1 MSGWET
7 VSKSN
12 DGWEDVGGWETVS
25 PEKDKKTSLENPLIG
40 AGEAT
45 LSTLT
50 GLTSGSVGGMIG
62 GAQGILDTVRSG
74 TFGTQEGV
82 KQAGEKFHE
91 YADMATY
98 SPRTAV
104 GKEYSGKVGQVIND
118 ALLPLV
124 SAAPQLEA
132 LAHLAKPAMRQAVG
146 GKAVEN
152 IPVPTI
158 DKTDPSIKAP
168 GHVPSTGE
176 LTMLNRVYQSSLDKI
191 ANIEKM
197 MTEVNDEIAKT
208 PDDVPQHLLDTFKE
222 LEDQHR
228 KTSAKATEL
237 ENILSDPTQIPES
250 HYTENKIVRDDLM
263 NQIKARRKAS
273 RGPHQPD
280 QEVTLEDQA
289 KMYPED
295 ERGQN
300 SDPNSHTV
308 EVGGNDPHT
317 ITYTVGSDGRVTR
330 KVVYPDGTT
339 FEEFL
344 THTKDGDEVWVSKE
358 GYEKGEYYPQQ
369 FTKDQLTTW
378 LAEEHPNTPPS
389 NTPKMSPVEVAVSR
403 IGEAMS
409 MPKERLVARLQKA
422 RNALDS
428 LSERVAVDES
438 PGSSYSSLKAAIEQ
452 EIKAYEALLRG
463 EKPDLSWFEGK
474 QEQTSTVP
482 YTEPVFRT
490 PEQAQEAAIKNKTEA
505 LSQGEALRKTE
516 RETREILTERER
528 LIDKENKS
536 LLDDLRIAELDD
548 QYNEILVRN
557 DPKNEFKDVLE
568 SYREELAD
576 LHEFASEMGAEYVAK
591 RKPIVED
598 LISKYQEVQRQM
610 ENPKPVDKSVGPERF
625 EALEELDRQATSPD
639 NGLPPIEAYANEP
652 VLTPWQQRQRGETPP
667 APRSAAQQLQHH
679 QFQFNKLSRIL
690 DNVNKQIKNYD
701 EGKTPSGTFD
711 IAKAQQMRE
720 SLERQIAMHQEG
732 IAKVLDVN
740 PKLREKLNKLVGE
753 TKAEPHPVPENK
765 YVSMKELTEATGEN
779 VVEAVRAL
787 DANPSLVNTIPGT
800 KISFDV
806 NLPQKFQKIMTHLI
820 KLTKF
825 ADEKV
830 YFVLAE
836 NFPAAGRVMHAG
848 NTTYI
853 RLHPSN
859 IAKNLAD
866 LSGKKFFNKLT
877 GGKLTEALEHLN
889 TVRYAAHELGHA
901 ILNKYL
907 RDSVTH
913 TDDLMVLTKQWEEF
927 NKKAKHTA
935 NSIFD
940 MGKEKQRA
948 DYQKAFHEF
957 FAEKVARELMHKHVI
972 SAFDKRSKGMLSDIK
987 NVVDASHKYLKD
999 TFGFEQPKPDFADTI
1014 LSDILNGSTEYIA
1027 STSRQAADRVKI
1039 IGNDKLILGEKA
1051 ADRDAFP
1058 FYQKTL
1064 QDTREVL
1071 GALDGITSIKKTVA
1085 DDAPMNGSYQ
1095 PGLSRRAVEAI
1106 SSSFVG
1112 ATTKLFG
1119 KTGVAQI
1126 FKDNPIIQDVYWKI
1140 RNAEITSA
1148 RIANNIWFGDVG
1160 RKVWDESNFFAKLS
1174 KIKDKSSPYMIVKT
1188 SKPEDMAA
1196 VHDVLKKGLEEGL
1209 EYHETLDKYGTGLSI
1224 EQQGIFK
1231 TLTGMFTKQY
1241 EAMVKEQEKM
1251 GKKNILPRRKG
1262 WYPSVRK
1269 GDYYVDIN
1277 FQGTSAYRQHFT
1289 TKAEGEAFLEKL
1301 GSGNLKHLS
1310 ATGVEK
1316 IKLEDSNPFL
1326 DSIDTFK
1333 DFLEKKYPSAGGV
1346 LKKDIEG
1353 LVEALVTRGGK
1364 LGKHHNYR
1372 SNLEGY
1378 KGSEIFAS
1386 AKERGNSFKEAIQN
1400 SVNDYT
1406 GTLRKMQIN
1415 HSVEPIIRNGA
1426 ETMHPDTLAVIQ
1438 QMSDSALNKVENKM
1452 AVLDDS
1458 VRNWVDSAAKTLYDV
1473 AGKEF
1478 KPGDPVFD
1486 KIKNG
1491 MLETFYLTKLMAKP
1505 VFAVGQVI
1513 STPVQ
1518 AIRHMAYDGGLRAY
1532 MSFGKG
1538 LFKLAINDKELK
1550 DSIFKVS
1557 QETNTFEPQFIEALH
1572 LNKND
1577 SSLLEGIKKYVF
1589 LNKINEG
1596 ADSLSRVMTYASM
1609 YEHYKSLGKTK
1620 AEAEQLA
1627 MHGTDTTM
1635 VQYGRSE
1642 QAPMFQHAGIMGE
1655 MARPLQTF
1663 GQAQFANLVGDI
1675 KHFKTLQPKTW
1686 APLLTYGLTAT
1697 MVGGVLAPAFI
1708 TEYEII
1714 RKWLNAQYPE
1724 YSIPSVL
1731 DLVAHDDSM
1740 IDRIIPDNDL
1750 VRKTIEYG
1758 LPSLSG
1764 IDLSSSVRANEN
1776 FTTLLGSVLLAEESW
1791 TRMFPLIQVT
1801 ADTVSG
1807 GSVLISEALGKKH
1820 TDADLSKAVN
1830 KALPVGP
1837 IAYGAKELL
1846 GVNETNI
1853 MGKQTGMMPLGNTGM
1868 AEKPRQPVDI
1878 VAGLMG
1884 TRSTDDRFETQ
1895 KALNRTE
1902 IDKNR
1907 QTQIKRLADLAIETG
1922 DPKYIEKIVS
1932 YGVDSKTLENM
1943 IGSEVW
1949 SRLADVETRYLVNSK
1964 GKAPANYETA
1974 RKANL
1979 LNKFRSSQ

>member
-40 AGEAT
+40 AGEAA

-50 GLTSGSVGGMIG
+50 GLTTGSVGGAIG
-62 GAQGILDTVRSG
+62 GLQGILDTVREG
-74 TFGTQEGV
+74 TFGTQTAS
-82 KQAGEKFHE
+82 KQAEQKFHE

-132 LAHLAKPAMRQAVG
+132 LAHLAKPAIRQAVG

-152 IPVPTI
+152 IPAPI
-158 DKTDPSIKAP
+158 LDKTDPSIKAP

-191 ANIEKM
+191 ANIEKL

-208 PDDVPQHLLDTFKE
+208 HDNVPQHLLDTFKE

-228 KTSAKATEL
+228 KTSDKVTDL

-273 RGPHQPD
+273 RGPRQPD

-289 KMYPED
+289 KMYPENEQGNTSSIRVVD
-295 ERGQN
+295 EA
-300 SDPNSHTV
+300 SL
-308 EVGGNDPHT
+308 EGGP
-317 ITYTVGSDGRVTR
+317 IEA
-330 KVVYPDGTT
+330 
-339 FEEFL
+339 F
-344 THTKDGDEVWVSKE
+344 
-358 GYEKGEYYPQQ
+358 
-369 FTKDQLTTW
+369 
-378 LAEEHPNTPPS
+378 
-389 NTPKMSPVEVAVSR
+389 KMSPVEVAVSR

-422 RNALDS
+422 RDALDS
-428 LSERVAVDES
+428 LPERVAVDES
-438 PGSSYSSLKAAIEQ
+438 PGSQYSSLKAALEQ
-452 EIKAYEALLRG
+452 EAKAYEALIRG
-463 EKPDLSWFEGK
+463 EKPDFSWFEGK
-474 QEQTSTVP
+474 QEAP
-482 YTEPVFRT
+482 
-490 PEQAQEAAIKNKTEA
+490 KNKTYDSLAKGQETTLYRGENSENTANGQWWTTDRA
-505 LSQGEALRKTE
+505 LAERYGKVTE
-516 RETREILTERER
+516 VTLPDE
-528 LIDKENKS
+528 LIGQHAA
-536 LLDDLRIAELDD
+536 RGHHG
-548 QYNEILVRN
+548 
-557 DPKNEFKDVLE
+557 P
-568 SYREELAD
+568 
-576 LHEFASEMGAEYVAK
+576 HEFVFPSKTPRDLETHSTSVDPRSKVA
-591 RKPIVED
+591 
-598 LISKYQEVQRQM
+598 
-610 ENPKPVDKSVGPERF
+610 GPERF
-625 EALEELDRQATSPD
+625 EALEELERQATSPD

-652 VLTPWQQRQRGETPP
+652 VLTPWQQRQRGE
-667 APRSAAQQLQHH
+667 APTATRSAAQQLQHH
-679 QFQFNKLSRIL
+679 QYQFNKLSRIL
-690 DNVNKQIKNYD
+690 DNVNEQIKNYD

-720 SLERQIAMHQEG
+720 SLERQVAEHQEG
-732 IAKVLDVN
+732 IAKVLEVN
-740 PKLREKLNKLVGE
+740 PKLREKLNKPVGE
-753 TKAEPHPVPENK
+753 TKAEPQPVPENK
-765 YVSMKELTEATGEN
+765 YVSMKELTEATGED
-779 VVEAVRAL
+779 VVGAIRAL

-889 TVRYAAHELGHA
+889 TTRYAAHELGHA
-901 ILNKYL
+901 LLNKYL

-940 MGKEKQRA
+940 MGKEKERA

-999 TFGFEQPKPDFADTI
+999 TFGFEQPKKDFADTI

-1071 GALDGITSIKKTVA
+1071 GALDGITSVKKTVA

-1126 FKDNPIIQDVYWKI
+1126 FKDNPIIQNVYWKI
-1140 RNAEITSA
+1140 RNAEMTSA

-1174 KIKDKSSPYMIVKT
+1174 KIKDKSSPYMVVKT

-1196 VHDVLKKGLEEGL
+1196 VHDLLKKGLEEGL
-1209 EYHETLDKYGTGLSI
+1209 EYSETLDKYGTGLST

-1378 KGSEIFAS
+1378 KGSEVFAT

-1589 LNKINEG
+1589 LNKVNEG
-1596 ADSLSRVMTYASM
+1596 ADSLSRVLTYASM

-1642 QAPMFQHAGIMGE
+1642 QAPMFQHAGIVGE

-1868 AEKPRQPVDI
+1868 AEKPRQPVDV

-1907 QTQIKRLADLAIETG
+1907 QNQIKRLADLAIETG
-1922 DPKYIEKIVS
+1922 DSKYIEKIVS

>member
-40 AGEAT
+40 AGEAA

-176 LTMLNRVYQSSLDKI
+176 LTMLNRVYQSSLEKI
-191 ANIEKM
+191 SNIEKM

-228 KTSAKATEL
+228 KTSAKATEI

-263 NQIKARRKAS
+263 NQIKARRKAN
-273 RGPHQPD
+273 RGPRQPD

-289 KMYPED
+289 RMYPENEQGNTSSIRVVD
-295 ERGQN
+295 EA
-300 SDPNSHTV
+300 SL
-308 EVGGNDPHT
+308 EGGP
-317 ITYTVGSDGRVTR
+317 IEAPR
-330 KVVYPDGTT
+330 
-339 FEEFL
+339 
-344 THTKDGDEVWVSKE
+344 
-358 GYEKGEYYPQQ
+358 
-369 FTKDQLTTW
+369 
-378 LAEEHPNTPPS
+378 
-389 NTPKMSPVEVAVSR
+389 MSPVEVAVSR

-422 RNALDS
+422 RDALDT
-428 LSERVAVDES
+428 LPERVALDDT
-438 PGSSYSSLKAAIEQ
+438 PGSQYSSLKAALEQ
-452 EIKAYEALLRG
+452 EAKAYEALIRG
-463 EKPDLSWFEGK
+463 EKPDFSWFEG
-474 QEQTSTVP
+474 
-482 YTEPVFRT
+482 
-490 PEQAQEAAIKNKTEA
+490 
-505 LSQGEALRKTE
+505 
-516 RETREILTERER
+516 
-528 LIDKENKS
+528 
-536 LLDDLRIAELDD
+536 
-548 QYNEILVRN
+548 
-557 DPKNEFKDVLE
+557 
-568 SYREELAD
+568 
-576 LHEFASEMGAEYVAK
+576 GAEKAPELPVEKPAPVSKVA
-591 RKPIVED
+591 
-598 LISKYQEVQRQM
+598 
-610 ENPKPVDKSVGPERF
+610 GPERF
-625 EALEELDRQATSPD
+625 EALEELERQATSPD

-652 VLTPWQQRQRGETPP
+652 VLTPWQQRQRAAETGPTKSP
-667 APRSAAQQLQHH
+667 AQQLQHH

-720 SLERQIAMHQEG
+720 SLERQVAMHQEG
-732 IAKVLDVN
+732 IAKVLDLN
-740 PKLREKLNKLVGE
+740 PKLREKLNKPVGE
-753 TKAEPHPVPENK
+753 TKAEPQPVPENK
-765 YVSMKELTEATGEN
+765 YVSMKELTEATGED
-779 VVEAVRAL
+779 VVGAIRAL
-787 DANPSLVNTIPGT
+787 DANPSLVNTVPGT
-800 KISFDV
+800 KVSFDV
-806 NLPQKFQKIMTHLI
+806 NLPQKFQKIMTHLV

-836 NFPAAGRVMHAG
+836 NFPASGRVMHAG

-889 TVRYAAHELGHA
+889 TTRYAAHELGHA

-913 TDDLMVLTKQWEEF
+913 TDDLMILAKQWEDF

-1112 ATTKLFG
+1112 AATKLFG

-1140 RNAEITSA
+1140 RNAEMTSA

-1174 KIKDKSSPYMIVKT
+1174 KIKDKSSPYMVVKT

-1196 VHDVLKKGLEEGL
+1196 VHDLLKKGLEEGL
-1209 EYHETLDKYGTGLSI
+1209 EYSETLDKYGTGLST

-1333 DFLEKKYPSAGGV
+1333 DFLEKRYPSAGGV

-1378 KGSEIFAS
+1378 KGSEVFAS

-1486 KIKNG
+1486 KVKNG

-1589 LNKINEG
+1589 LNKVNEG
-1596 ADSLSRVMTYASM
+1596 ADSLSRVLTYASM

-1642 QAPMFQHAGIMGE
+1642 QAPMFQHAGIVGE

-1820 TDADLSKAVN
+1820 TDADLSKAVS
-1830 KALPVGP
+1830 KAMPVGP
-1837 IAYGAKELL
+1837 IAYGTKELL

-1853 MGKQTGMMPLGNTGM
+1853 MGEQTGMMPLGNTGM
-1868 AEKPRQPVDI
+1868 AEKPRETKDV

-1907 QTQIKRLADLAIETG
+1907 QNQIKRLADLAIETG

-1949 SRLADVETRYLVNSK
+1949 SRLADVETRYIVNSK

>member
-1 MSGWET
+1 MDFNSLSDDDLIAISQKNYDALSDDGLLFLSQSKQPKRDTTKMEDFQIGLHNAAAPVVKWGGMVAGAIPSYLGDTET
-7 VSKSN
+7 ADKIYKGTDETLKSM
-12 DGWEDVGGWETVS
+12 EDYWVPKDAEQKTFGGKALSVGTTLPQQLLSFPFSPADTGKTLVDAGEDGGWNS
-25 PEKDKKTSLENPLIG
+25 S
-40 AGEAT
+40 AQ
-45 LSTLT
+45 
-50 GLTSGSVGGMIG
+50 G
-62 GAQGILDTVRSG
+62 GAALDTLGNMVGVALPGSLGGSLLKKFGSG
-74 TFGTQEGV
+74 AAINALQDTVV
-82 KQAGEKFHE
+82 KQAISAQATTEK
-91 YADMATY
+91 
-98 SPRTAV
+98 
-104 GKEYSGKVGQVIND
+104 GKKAFEPTVEG
-118 ALLPLV
+118 A
-124 SAAPQLEA
+124 A
-132 LAHLAKPAMRQAVG
+132 LAAMVG
-146 GKAVEN
+146 GPMGMLSPSKPQVGETKPPA
-152 IPVPTI
+152 PVV

-228 KTSAKATEL
+228 KTSAMATEL

-273 RGPHQPD
+273 RGPRQPD

-289 KMYPED
+289 KMYPEN
-295 ERGQN
+295 EREQSVQN

-308 EVGGNDPHT
+308 EVGGKDSHT
-317 ITYTVGSDGRVTR
+317 ITYTLGSDGRVTR
-330 KVVYPDGTT
+330 KVVYPDGTI
-339 FEEFL
+339 FEGFL
-344 THTKDGDEVWVSKE
+344 THTKDGDEIWVAPE
-358 GYEKGEYYPQQ
+358 DYHKGEYYPQQ
-369 FTKDQLTTW
+369 FTKDQLTAW
-378 LAEEHPNTPPS
+378 LAEEHPNTPS
-389 NTPKMSPVEVAVSR
+389 PKAPRMSPVEVAVSR

-409 MPKERLVARLQKA
+409 MPKEKLVERLQKA
-422 RNALDS
+422 RDALDT
-428 LSERVAVDES
+428 LPERVALDDT
-438 PGSSYSSLKAAIEQ
+438 PGSQYSSLKAALEQ
-452 EIKAYEALLRG
+452 EAKAYEALIRG
-463 EKPDLSWFEGK
+463 EKPDFSWFEG
-474 QEQTSTVP
+474 
-482 YTEPVFRT
+482 
-490 PEQAQEAAIKNKTEA
+490 
-505 LSQGEALRKTE
+505 
-516 RETREILTERER
+516 
-528 LIDKENKS
+528 
-536 LLDDLRIAELDD
+536 
-548 QYNEILVRN
+548 
-557 DPKNEFKDVLE
+557 
-568 SYREELAD
+568 
-576 LHEFASEMGAEYVAK
+576 GAEKAPELPVEKSAPVSKVA
-591 RKPIVED
+591 
-598 LISKYQEVQRQM
+598 
-610 ENPKPVDKSVGPERF
+610 GPERF
-625 EALEELDRQATSPD
+625 ESLEELDRQATSPD
-639 NGLPPIEAYANEP
+639 NGLPPLEAYTDEP
-652 VLTPWQQRQRGETPP
+652 VLTPWQQRQRAAETGPTKSP
-667 APRSAAQQLQHH
+667 AQQLQHH

-720 SLERQIAMHQEG
+720 SLERQVAEHQEG
-732 IAKVLDVN
+732 IAKVLEVN
-740 PKLREKLNKLVGE
+740 PKLREKLNKPVGE
-753 TKAEPHPVPENK
+753 TKAEPQPVPENK
-765 YVSMKELTEATGEN
+765 YVSMKELTEATGED
-779 VVEAVRAL
+779 VVGAIRAL
-787 DANPSLVNTIPGT
+787 DANPSLVNTLPGT

-806 NLPQKFQKIMTHLI
+806 NLPQKFQKIMTYLI

-889 TVRYAAHELGHA
+889 TTRYAAHELGHA

-913 TDDLMVLTKQWEEF
+913 TDDLMILAKQWEDF

-948 DYQKAFHEF
+948 EYQNAFHEF

-1071 GALDGITSIKKTVA
+1071 GALDGITSVKKTVA

-1112 ATTKLFG
+1112 AATKLFG

-1126 FKDNPIIQDVYWKI
+1126 FKDNPIIQNVYWKI
-1140 RNAEITSA
+1140 RNAEMTSA

-1174 KIKDKSSPYMIVKT
+1174 KIKDKSSPYMVVKT

-1196 VHDVLKKGLEEGL
+1196 VHDLLKKGLEEGL

-1378 KGSEIFAS
+1378 KGSEVFAS

-1589 LNKINEG
+1589 LNKVNEG
-1596 ADSLSRVMTYASM
+1596 ADSLSRVLTYASM

-1642 QAPMFQHAGIMGE
+1642 QAPMFQHAGIVGE

-1764 IDLSSSVRANEN
+1764 VDLSSSVRANEN

-1868 AEKPRQPVDI
+1868 AEKPRQPVDV

-1949 SRLADVETRYLVNSK
+1949 SRLADVETRYIVNSK

>member
-40 AGEAT
+40 AGEAA

-50 GLTSGSVGGMIG
+50 GLTTGSVGGMIG

-91 YADMATY
+91 YADIATY

-176 LTMLNRVYQSSLDKI
+176 LTMLNRVYQSSLEKI
-191 ANIEKM
+191 SNIEKM

-228 KTSAKATEL
+228 KVSAKATEL

-273 RGPHQPD
+273 RGPRQPD

-295 ERGQN
+295 EQGNTSSIRVVDEASLEG
-300 SDPNSHTV
+300 SPV
-308 EVGGNDPHT
+308 EAH
-317 ITYTVGSDGRVTR
+317 
-330 KVVYPDGTT
+330 
-339 FEEFL
+339 
-344 THTKDGDEVWVSKE
+344 
-358 GYEKGEYYPQQ
+358 
-369 FTKDQLTTW
+369 
-378 LAEEHPNTPPS
+378 
-389 NTPKMSPVEVAVSR
+389 KMSPVEVAVSR

-409 MPKERLVARLQKA
+409 MPKEKLVERLQKA
-422 RNALDS
+422 RDALDS
-428 LSERVAVDES
+428 LPERVAVDES
-438 PGSSYSSLKAAIEQ
+438 PGSSYSSLKTALEQ
-452 EIKAYEALLRG
+452 EVKAYEALIRG

-536 LLDDLRIAELDD
+536 LLDDLRIAELND

-557 DPKNEFKDVLE
+557 DPKNEFRDVLV
-568 SYREELAD
+568 SYKEELQD
-576 LHEFASEMGAEYVAK
+576 LREFAKEMGDDYVNS
-591 RKPIVED
+591 RTPIVKQ
-598 LISKYQEVQRQM
+598 LIAKYEEVQRRF
-610 ENPKPVDKSVGPERF
+610 ENQQKSTTAGPERF
-625 EALEELDRQATSPD
+625 ESLEELDRQATSPD
-639 NGLPPIEAYANEP
+639 NGLPPIEAYADEP

-720 SLERQIAMHQEG
+720 SLERQVAMHQEG
-732 IAKVLDVN
+732 IAKVLEVN
-740 PKLREKLNKLVGE
+740 PKLREKLNKPVGE
-753 TKAEPHPVPENK
+753 TKAEPQPVPENK

-1486 KIKNG
+1486 KVKNG

-1589 LNKINEG
+1589 LNKVNEG

-1642 QAPMFQHAGIMGE
+1642 QAPMFQHTGIMGE

-1868 AEKPRQPVDI
+1868 AEKPRQPVDV

>member
-40 AGEAT
+40 AGEAA

-50 GLTSGSVGGMIG
+50 GLTTGSVGGMIG

-91 YADMATY
+91 YADIATY

-152 IPVPTI
+152 ISVPTI

-208 PDDVPQHLLDTFKE
+208 HDNVPQHLLDTFKE

-228 KTSAKATEL
+228 KTSAKVTDL

-263 NQIKARRKAS
+263 NQIKVRRKAS
-273 RGPHQPD
+273 RGPRQPD
-280 QEVTLEDQA
+280 QEVTLADQA
-289 KMYPED
+289 NMYPEN
-295 ERGQN
+295 EQGNMSTLRVLEEA
-300 SDPNSHTV
+300 PV
-308 EVGGNDPHT
+308 EKTAPEAP
-317 ITYTVGSDGRVTR
+317 R
-330 KVVYPDGTT
+330 
-339 FEEFL
+339 
-344 THTKDGDEVWVSKE
+344 
-358 GYEKGEYYPQQ
+358 
-369 FTKDQLTTW
+369 
-378 LAEEHPNTPPS
+378 
-389 NTPKMSPVEVAVSR
+389 MSPVEVAVSR

-409 MPKERLVARLQKA
+409 MPKEKLVERLQKA
-422 RNALDS
+422 RDVLDS
-428 LSERVAVDES
+428 LPERVAVDES
-438 PGSSYSSLKAAIEQ
+438 PGSNYSSLKAALEQ
-452 EIKAYEALLRG
+452 EVKAYEALIRG
-463 EKPDLSWFEGK
+463 EKPDFSWFEGK
-474 QEQTSTVP
+474 DETSATVP
-482 YTEPVFRT
+482 YTEPIFRT

-536 LLDDLRIAELDD
+536 LLDDLRIAELND

-557 DPKNEFKDVLE
+557 DPKNEFRDVLV
-568 SYREELAD
+568 SYKEELQD
-576 LHEFASEMGAEYVAK
+576 LREFAKEMGDDYVNS
-591 RKPIVED
+591 RTPIVKQ
-598 LISKYQEVQRQM
+598 LIAKYEEVQRRF
-610 ENPKPVDKSVGPERF
+610 ENQQKSTTAGPERF
-625 EALEELDRQATSPD
+625 ESLEELDRQATSPD

-652 VLTPWQQRQRGETPP
+652 VLTPWQQRQRGE
-667 APRSAAQQLQHH
+667 APTATRSAAQQLQYH

-720 SLERQIAMHQEG
+720 SLERQVAEHQEG
-732 IAKVLDVN
+732 IAKVLEVN
-740 PKLREKLNKLVGE
+740 PKLREKLNKPVGE
-753 TKAEPHPVPENK
+753 TKAEPQPVPENK
-765 YVSMKELTEATGEN
+765 YASMKELTEATGEN

-853 RLHPSN
+853 RLHPNN

-889 TVRYAAHELGHA
+889 TTRYAAHELGHA
-901 ILNKYL
+901 LLNKYL

-927 NKKAKHTA
+927 NKKTKHTA

-948 DYQKAFHEF
+948 DYQQAFHEF

-987 NVVDASHKYLKD
+987 KVVDASHKYLKD

-1071 GALDGITSIKKTVA
+1071 GALDGITSVKKTVA

-1112 ATTKLFG
+1112 AATKLFG

-1160 RKVWDESNFFAKLS
+1160 RRVWDESNFFAKLS
-1174 KIKDKSSPYMIVKT
+1174 KIKDKSSPYMVVKT

-1196 VHDVLKKGLEEGL
+1196 VHDLFKKGLEEGL
-1209 EYHETLDKYGTGLSI
+1209 EYSETLDKYGTGLST

-1378 KGSEIFAS
+1378 KGSEVFAS

-1458 VRNWVDSAAKTLYDV
+1458 VRNWVDSVAKTLYDV
-1473 AGKEF
+1473 VGKEF

-1589 LNKINEG
+1589 LNKVNEG

-1642 QAPMFQHAGIMGE
+1642 QAPMFQHAGIVGE

-1868 AEKPRQPVDI
+1868 AEKPRQPVDV

-1907 QTQIKRLADLAIETG
+1907 QNQIKRLADLAIETG

>member
-40 AGEAT
+40 AGEAA

-50 GLTSGSVGGMIG
+50 GLISGSVGGMIG

-132 LAHLAKPAMRQAVG
+132 LAHLAKPAIRQAVG

-152 IPVPTI
+152 IPAPI
-158 DKTDPSIKAP
+158 LDKTDPSIKAP

-176 LTMLNRVYQSSLDKI
+176 LTMLNRVYQSSLEKI
-191 ANIEKM
+191 SNIEKM

-228 KTSAKATEL
+228 KTSAKATDIES
-237 ENILSDPTQIPES
+237 ILSDPTQIPES

-273 RGPHQPD
+273 RGPRQPD
-280 QEVTLEDQA
+280 QEATLADQA
-289 KMYPED
+289 NMYPEN
-295 ERGQN
+295 EQGNMSTLRVLEEA
-300 SDPNSHTV
+300 PVEKTV
-308 EVGGNDPHT
+308 PEA
-317 ITYTVGSDGRVTR
+317 SR
-330 KVVYPDGTT
+330 
-339 FEEFL
+339 
-344 THTKDGDEVWVSKE
+344 
-358 GYEKGEYYPQQ
+358 
-369 FTKDQLTTW
+369 
-378 LAEEHPNTPPS
+378 
-389 NTPKMSPVEVAVSR
+389 MSPVEVAVSR

-409 MPKERLVARLQKA
+409 MPKEKLVERLQKA
-422 RNALDS
+422 RDALDT
-428 LSERVAVDES
+428 LPERVALDES
-438 PGSSYSSLKAAIEQ
+438 PGSQYSSLKAALEQ
-452 EIKAYEALLRG
+452 EAKAYEALIRG
-463 EKPDLSWFEGK
+463 EKPDFSWFEGGVEK
-474 QEQTSTVP
+474 A
-482 YTEPVFRT
+482 
-490 PEQAQEAAIKNKTEA
+490 PELPIEKPFSK
-505 LSQGEALRKTE
+505 
-516 RETREILTERER
+516 
-528 LIDKENKS
+528 
-536 LLDDLRIAELDD
+536 
-548 QYNEILVRN
+548 
-557 DPKNEFKDVLE
+557 
-568 SYREELAD
+568 
-576 LHEFASEMGAEYVAK
+576 VA
-591 RKPIVED
+591 
-598 LISKYQEVQRQM
+598 
-610 ENPKPVDKSVGPERF
+610 GPERF
-625 EALEELDRQATSPD
+625 ESLEELDRQATSPD

-720 SLERQIAMHQEG
+720 SLERQVAMHQEG
-732 IAKVLDVN
+732 IAKVLDLN
-740 PKLREKLNKLVGE
+740 PKLREKLNKPVGE
-753 TKAEPHPVPENK
+753 TKAEPQPVPENK
-765 YVSMKELTEATGEN
+765 YVSMKELTEATGED
-779 VVEAVRAL
+779 VVGAIRAL
-787 DANPSLVNTIPGT
+787 DSNPSLVNTVPGT
-800 KISFDV
+800 KVSFDA

-836 NFPAAGRVMHAG
+836 NFPASGRVMHAG

-889 TVRYAAHELGHA
+889 TTRYAAHELGHA

-940 MGKEKQRA
+940 MGKEKERA

-972 SAFDKRSKGMLSDIK
+972 SAFDKRSKGMLSDIN

-999 TFGFEQPKPDFADTI
+999 TFGFEQPKKDFADTI

-1071 GALDGITSIKKTVA
+1071 DALDGITSVKKTIA

-1112 ATTKLFG
+1112 AATKLFG

-1174 KIKDKSSPYMIVKT
+1174 KIKDKSSPYMVVKT

-1196 VHDVLKKGLEEGL
+1196 VHDLLKKGLEEGL
-1209 EYHETLDKYGTGLSI
+1209 EYHETLDKYGTGLST

-1378 KGSEIFAS
+1378 KGSEVFAS

-1415 HSVEPIIRNGA
+1415 HSVEPIIRNDA

-1438 QMSDSALNKVENKM
+1438 QMTDSALNKVENKM

-1589 LNKINEG
+1589 LNKVNEG

-1642 QAPMFQHAGIMGE
+1642 QAPMFQHAGIVGE

-1675 KHFKTLQPKTW
+1675 KHFETLQPKTW

-1807 GSVLISEALGKKH
+1807 GSVLLSEALGKKH
-1820 TDADLSKAVN
+1820 TDADLSKAVS

-1868 AEKPRQPVDI
+1868 AEKPRQPVDV

-1907 QTQIKRLADLAIETG
+1907 QNQIKRLADLAIETG

-1943 IGSEVW
+1943 IGSEIW

-1979 LNKFRSSQ
+1979 LNRFRSSQ

>member
-40 AGEAT
+40 AGEAA

-152 IPVPTI
+152 ISVPLI

-191 ANIEKM
+191 ANIEKL

-228 KTSAKATEL
+228 KTSAKATEI

-273 RGPHQPD
+273 RGQRQPD

-289 KMYPED
+289 KMYPAD
-295 ERGQN
+295 EQGNTSSIRVVDEA
-300 SDPNSHTV
+300 SL
-308 EVGGNDPHT
+308 EGGP
-317 ITYTVGSDGRVTR
+317 IEA
-330 KVVYPDGTT
+330 
-339 FEEFL
+339 F
-344 THTKDGDEVWVSKE
+344 
-358 GYEKGEYYPQQ
+358 
-369 FTKDQLTTW
+369 
-378 LAEEHPNTPPS
+378 
-389 NTPKMSPVEVAVSR
+389 KMSPVEVAVSR

-409 MPKERLVARLQKA
+409 MPKERLVERLQKA
-422 RNALDS
+422 RTALDT
-428 LSERVAVDES
+428 LPERVALDES
-438 PGSSYSSLKAAIEQ
+438 PGSQYSSLKAALEQ
-452 EIKAYEALLRG
+452 EAKAYEALIRG
-463 EKPDLSWFEGK
+463 EKPDFSWFEGK
-474 QEQTSTVP
+474 QETSATVP
-482 YTEPVFRT
+482 YTEPIFRT

-516 RETREILTERER
+516 RETREILAERER

-536 LLDDLRIAELDD
+536 LLDDLRIAELND

-557 DPKNEFKDVLE
+557 DPKNEFRDVLV
-568 SYREELAD
+568 SYKEELQD
-576 LHEFASEMGAEYVAK
+576 LREFAKEMGDDYVNS
-591 RKPIVED
+591 RTPIVKQ
-598 LISKYQEVQRQM
+598 LIAKYEEVQRRF
-610 ENPKPVDKSVGPERF
+610 ENQQKSTTAGPERF
-625 EALEELDRQATSPD
+625 ESLEELDRQATSPD

-652 VLTPWQQRQRGETPP
+652 VLTPWQQRQRGEAST
-667 APRSAAQQLQHH
+667 ATRSAAQQLQYH

-720 SLERQIAMHQEG
+720 SLERQVAMHQEG

-740 PKLREKLNKLVGE
+740 PNLREKLNKPVGE
-753 TKAEPHPVPENK
+753 TKAEPQPVPENK
-765 YVSMKELTEATGEN
+765 YVSMKELTEATGED
-779 VVEAVRAL
+779 VVGAIRAL

-957 FAEKVARELMHKHVI
+957 FAEKVARELLHKHVI

-987 NVVDASHKYLKD
+987 KVVDASHKYLKD

-1112 ATTKLFG
+1112 AATKLFG

-1174 KIKDKSSPYMIVKT
+1174 KIKDKSSPYMVVKT

-1196 VHDVLKKGLEEGL
+1196 VHDLLKKGLEEGL
-1209 EYHETLDKYGTGLSI
+1209 EYHETLDKYGTGLST

-1415 HSVEPIIRNGA
+1415 HSVEPILRNGA

-1486 KIKNG
+1486 KVKNG

-1642 QAPMFQHAGIMGE
+1642 QAPMFQHTGIMGE

-1868 AEKPRQPVDI
+1868 AEKPRQPVDV

-1907 QTQIKRLADLAIETG
+1907 QNQIKRLADLAIETG

>member
-25 PEKDKKTSLENPLIG
+25 PEQEKKTSLENPLIG
-40 AGEAT
+40 AGEAA

-50 GLTSGSVGGMIG
+50 GLTTGSVGGMIG

-91 YADMATY
+91 YADIATY

-132 LAHLAKPAMRQAVG
+132 LAHLTKPAMRQAVG

-152 IPVPTI
+152 IPAPTI
-158 DKTDPSIKAP
+158 DKTDPSIKAS

-197 MTEVNDEIAKT
+197 MIEVNDEIAKT

-273 RGPHQPD
+273 RGPRQPD

-289 KMYPED
+289 KMYPEN
-295 ERGQN
+295 EQGNR
-300 SDPNSHTV
+300 STKSTV
-308 EVGGNDPHT
+308 TEHEIDTEDSGKFG
-317 ITYTVGSDGRVTR
+317 IRIIR
-330 KVVYPDGTT
+330 REDGTVLVQDMRDGQIREYHKDFAKDKSNAELIKYA
-339 FEEFL
+339 FEHEGI
-344 THTKDGDEVWVSKE
+344 KDTAPK
-358 GYEKGEYYPQQ
+358 
-369 FTKDQLTTW
+369 
-378 LAEEHPNTPPS
+378 TPR
-389 NTPKMSPVEVAVSR
+389 MSPVEVAVSR

-409 MPKERLVARLQKA
+409 MPKEKLVERLQKA
-422 RNALDS
+422 RDALDS
-428 LSERVAVDES
+428 LPERVAVDES
-438 PGSSYSSLKAAIEQ
+438 PGSNYSSLKAALEQ
-452 EIKAYEALLRG
+452 EVKVYEALIRG
-463 EKPDLSWFEGK
+463 EKPDFSWFEGK
-474 QEQTSTVP
+474 DETSATVP
-482 YTEPVFRT
+482 YTEPIFRT

-516 RETREILTERER
+516 RDTREILTERER

-536 LLDDLRIAELDD
+536 LLDDLRIAELND

-576 LHEFASEMGAEYVAK
+576 LHEFAKEMGDDYVNS
-591 RKPIVED
+591 RTPIVKQ
-598 LISKYQEVQRQM
+598 LIAKYEEVQRRF
-610 ENPKPVDKSVGPERF
+610 ENQQKSTTAGPERF

-732 IAKVLDVN
+732 IAKVLEVN
-740 PKLREKLNKLVGE
+740 PKLREKLNKPVGE
-753 TKAEPHPVPENK
+753 TKAEPQPVPENK

-1486 KIKNG
+1486 KVKNG

-1642 QAPMFQHAGIMGE
+1642 QAPMFQHTGIMGE

-1868 AEKPRQPVDI
+1868 AEKPRQPVDV

>member
-40 AGEAT
+40 AGEAA

-176 LTMLNRVYQSSLDKI
+176 LTMLNRVYQSSLEKI
-191 ANIEKM
+191 SNIEKM

-228 KTSAKATEL
+228 KTSAKATEI

-263 NQIKARRKAS
+263 NQIKARRKAN
-273 RGPHQPD
+273 RGPRQPD

-289 KMYPED
+289 RMYPENEQGNTSSIRVVD
-295 ERGQN
+295 EA
-300 SDPNSHTV
+300 SL
-308 EVGGNDPHT
+308 EGGP
-317 ITYTVGSDGRVTR
+317 IEAPR
-330 KVVYPDGTT
+330 
-339 FEEFL
+339 
-344 THTKDGDEVWVSKE
+344 
-358 GYEKGEYYPQQ
+358 
-369 FTKDQLTTW
+369 
-378 LAEEHPNTPPS
+378 
-389 NTPKMSPVEVAVSR
+389 MSPVEVAVSR

-409 MPKERLVARLQKA
+409 MPKERLVERLQKA
-422 RNALDS
+422 RDALDT
-428 LSERVAVDES
+428 LPERVALDDT
-438 PGSSYSSLKAAIEQ
+438 PGSQYSSLKAALEQ
-452 EIKAYEALLRG
+452 EAKAYEALIRG
-463 EKPDLSWFEGK
+463 EKPDFSWFEG
-474 QEQTSTVP
+474 
-482 YTEPVFRT
+482 
-490 PEQAQEAAIKNKTEA
+490 
-505 LSQGEALRKTE
+505 
-516 RETREILTERER
+516 
-528 LIDKENKS
+528 
-536 LLDDLRIAELDD
+536 
-548 QYNEILVRN
+548 
-557 DPKNEFKDVLE
+557 
-568 SYREELAD
+568 
-576 LHEFASEMGAEYVAK
+576 GAEKAPELPVEKPAPVSKVA
-591 RKPIVED
+591 
-598 LISKYQEVQRQM
+598 
-610 ENPKPVDKSVGPERF
+610 GPERF
-625 EALEELDRQATSPD
+625 EALEELERQATSPD

-652 VLTPWQQRQRGETPP
+652 VLTPWQQRQRAAETGPTKSP
-667 APRSAAQQLQHH
+667 AQQLQHH

-720 SLERQIAMHQEG
+720 SLERQVAMHQEG
-732 IAKVLDVN
+732 IAKVLDLN
-740 PKLREKLNKLVGE
+740 PKLREKLNKPVGE
-753 TKAEPHPVPENK
+753 TKAEPQPVPENK
-765 YVSMKELTEATGEN
+765 YVSMKELTEATGED
-779 VVEAVRAL
+779 VVGAIRAL
-787 DANPSLVNTIPGT
+787 DANPSLVNTVPGT
-800 KISFDV
+800 KVSFDV
-806 NLPQKFQKIMTHLI
+806 NLPQKFQKIMTHLV

-836 NFPAAGRVMHAG
+836 NFPASGRVMHAG

-889 TVRYAAHELGHA
+889 TTRYAAHELGHA

-913 TDDLMVLTKQWEEF
+913 TDDLMILAKQWEDF

-1112 ATTKLFG
+1112 AATKLFG

-1140 RNAEITSA
+1140 RNAEMTSA

-1174 KIKDKSSPYMIVKT
+1174 KIKDKSSPYMVVKT

-1196 VHDVLKKGLEEGL
+1196 VHDLLKKGLEEGL
-1209 EYHETLDKYGTGLSI
+1209 EYSETLDKYGTGLST

-1333 DFLEKKYPSAGGV
+1333 DFLEKRYPSAGGV

-1378 KGSEIFAS
+1378 KGSEVFAS

-1486 KIKNG
+1486 KVKNG

-1589 LNKINEG
+1589 LNKVNEG
-1596 ADSLSRVMTYASM
+1596 ADSLSRVLTYASM

-1642 QAPMFQHAGIMGE
+1642 QAPMFQHAGIVGE

-1820 TDADLSKAVN
+1820 TDADLSKAVS
-1830 KALPVGP
+1830 KAMPVGP
-1837 IAYGAKELL
+1837 IAYGTKELL

-1853 MGKQTGMMPLGNTGM
+1853 MGEQTGMMPLGNTGM
-1868 AEKPRQPVDI
+1868 AEKPRETKDV

-1907 QTQIKRLADLAIETG
+1907 QNQIKRLADLAIETG

-1949 SRLADVETRYLVNSK
+1949 SRLADVETRYIVNSK

>member
-25 PEKDKKTSLENPLIG
+25 PEKRKTTL
-40 AGEAT
+40 GEDFK
-45 LSTLT
+45 
-50 GLTSGSVGGMIG
+50 IG
-62 GAQGILDTVRSG
+62 GAGIANTLTKATGLAAGGIASALGATERADSIYKFMEDRIAQTNKELIPNDAEQTFGGKVASVLTTLPGQLVAMPFSPADTGQTLIKNDEPIGSAVAGTLIDTIGNVAGVGLPGGVGKTVLQKLGSGFGINAAQEYATKSAIQGIAETEKSRKEFAPAIEGAAIAGLVG
-74 TFGTQEGV
+74 APFGL
-82 KQAGEKFHE
+82 
-91 YADMATY
+91 M
-98 SPRTAV
+98 
-104 GKEYSGKVGQVIND
+104 
-118 ALLPLV
+118 
-124 SAAPQLEA
+124 
-132 LAHLAKPAMRQAVG
+132 G
-146 GKAVEN
+146 GKKTDTPKPQVD
-152 IPVPTI
+152 PI

-176 LTMLNRVYQSSLDKI
+176 LTMLNRVYQSSLEKI
-191 ANIEKM
+191 SNIEKM

-228 KTSAKATEL
+228 RESQKVSDL

-263 NQIKARRKAS
+263 NQIKARRKAA
-273 RGPHQPD
+273 RGPRQPD

-289 KMYPED
+289 KMYPEN
-295 ERGQN
+295 EQ
-300 SDPNSHTV
+300 
-308 EVGGNDPHT
+308 GNRST
-317 ITYTVGSDGRVTR
+317 KSIVTEHEIDTEDSGKFGIR
-330 KVVYPDGTT
+330 IIRREDGTVLVQDMRDGQIREYHKDFAKDKSNAELIKYA
-339 FEEFL
+339 FEHEGI
-344 THTKDGDEVWVSKE
+344 KDTAPK
-358 GYEKGEYYPQQ
+358 
-369 FTKDQLTTW
+369 
-378 LAEEHPNTPPS
+378 TPR
-389 NTPKMSPVEVAVSR
+389 MSPVEVAVSR

-409 MPKERLVARLQKA
+409 MPKEKLVERLQKA
-422 RNALDS
+422 RDALDT
-428 LSERVAVDES
+428 LPERVALDDT
-438 PGSSYSSLKAAIEQ
+438 PGSQYSSLKAALEQ
-452 EIKAYEALLRG
+452 EAKAYEALIRG
-463 EKPDLSWFEGK
+463 EKPDFSWFEG
-474 QEQTSTVP
+474 
-482 YTEPVFRT
+482 
-490 PEQAQEAAIKNKTEA
+490 
-505 LSQGEALRKTE
+505 
-516 RETREILTERER
+516 
-528 LIDKENKS
+528 
-536 LLDDLRIAELDD
+536 
-548 QYNEILVRN
+548 
-557 DPKNEFKDVLE
+557 
-568 SYREELAD
+568 
-576 LHEFASEMGAEYVAK
+576 GAEKAPELPVEKPAPVSKVA
-591 RKPIVED
+591 
-598 LISKYQEVQRQM
+598 
-610 ENPKPVDKSVGPERF
+610 GPERF
-625 EALEELDRQATSPD
+625 EALEELERQATSPD

-652 VLTPWQQRQRGETPP
+652 VLTPWQQRQRAAETGPTKSP
-667 APRSAAQQLQHH
+667 AQQLQHH

-720 SLERQIAMHQEG
+720 SLERQVAMHQEG
-732 IAKVLDVN
+732 IAKVLDLN
-740 PKLREKLNKLVGE
+740 PKLREKLNKPVGE
-753 TKAEPHPVPENK
+753 TKAEPQPVPENK

-800 KISFDV
+800 KVSFDV

-836 NFPAAGRVMHAG
+836 NFPASGRVMHAG

-901 ILNKYL
+901 LLNKYL

-913 TDDLMVLTKQWEEF
+913 TDDLMVLTKQWEDF

-940 MGKEKQRA
+940 LGKEKQRA

-1112 ATTKLFG
+1112 AATKLFG

-1140 RNAEITSA
+1140 RNAEMTSA

-1174 KIKDKSSPYMIVKT
+1174 KIKDKSSPYMVVKT

-1196 VHDVLKKGLEEGL
+1196 VHDLLKKGLEEGL
-1209 EYHETLDKYGTGLSI
+1209 EYSETLDKYGTGLST

-1378 KGSEIFAS
+1378 KGSEVFAS

-1589 LNKINEG
+1589 LNKVNEG
-1596 ADSLSRVMTYASM
+1596 ADSLSRVLTYASM

-1642 QAPMFQHAGIMGE
+1642 QAPMFQHTGIVGE

-1714 RKWLNAQYPE
+1714 RKWLNAQHPE

-1764 IDLSSSVRANEN
+1764 VDLSSSVRANEN

-1853 MGKQTGMMPLGNTGM
+1853 MDKQTGMMPLGNTGM
-1868 AEKPRQPVDI
+1868 AEKPRETKDV

-1907 QTQIKRLADLAIETG
+1907 QNQIKRLADLAIETG

>member
-50 GLTSGSVGGMIG
+50 GLTTGSVGGMIG

-91 YADMATY
+91 YADIATY

-152 IPVPTI
+152 ISVPTI

-176 LTMLNRVYQSSLDKI
+176 LTMLNRVYQSFLDKL

-208 PDDVPQHLLDTFKE
+208 PDNVPQHLLDTFKE

-228 KTSAKATEL
+228 KVSAKATEL

-263 NQIKARRKAS
+263 NQIKARRKAA
-273 RGPHQPD
+273 RGPRQPD

-317 ITYTVGSDGRVTR
+317 ITYTLGSDGRVTR

-344 THTKDGDEVWVSKE
+344 THTKDGDEVWVSRE

-369 FTKDQLTTW
+369 FTKDQLTKW

-409 MPKERLVARLQKA
+409 MPKEKLVERLQKA
-422 RNALDS
+422 RDALDS
-428 LSERVAVDES
+428 LPERVAVDES
-438 PGSSYSSLKAAIEQ
+438 PGSSYSSLKAALEQ
-452 EIKAYEALLRG
+452 EVKAYEALIRG
-463 EKPDLSWFEGK
+463 EKPDLSWFEG
-474 QEQTSTVP
+474 
-482 YTEPVFRT
+482 
-490 PEQAQEAAIKNKTEA
+490 
-505 LSQGEALRKTE
+505 
-516 RETREILTERER
+516 
-528 LIDKENKS
+528 
-536 LLDDLRIAELDD
+536 
-548 QYNEILVRN
+548 
-557 DPKNEFKDVLE
+557 
-568 SYREELAD
+568 
-576 LHEFASEMGAEYVAK
+576 GAEKAPELPVEKPAPVSKVA
-591 RKPIVED
+591 
-598 LISKYQEVQRQM
+598 
-610 ENPKPVDKSVGPERF
+610 GPERF
-625 EALEELDRQATSPD
+625 ESLEELDRQATSLD

-652 VLTPWQQRQRGETPP
+652 VLTPWQQRQRGE
-667 APRSAAQQLQHH
+667 APTATRSAAQQLQHH
-679 QFQFNKLSRIL
+679 QYQFNKLSRIL
-690 DNVNKQIKNYD
+690 DNVNEQIKNYD

-720 SLERQIAMHQEG
+720 SLERLVAMHQEG

-740 PKLREKLNKLVGE
+740 PHLREKLNKPVGE
-753 TKAEPHPVPENK
+753 TKAEPQPVPENK

-901 ILNKYL
+901 LLNKYL

-927 NKKAKHTA
+927 NKKTKHTA

-940 MGKEKQRA
+940 MGKEKERA

-957 FAEKVARELMHKHVI
+957 FAEKVARELLHKHVI

-987 NVVDASHKYLKD
+987 KVVDASHKYLKD
-999 TFGFEQPKPDFADTI
+999 TFGFEQPKKDFADTI

-1071 GALDGITSIKKTVA
+1071 GALDGITTIKKTVA
-1085 DDAPMNGSYQ
+1085 DDAPMNGSHQ

-1112 ATTKLFG
+1112 AATKLFG

-1140 RNAEITSA
+1140 RNAEMTSA

-1174 KIKDKSSPYMIVKT
+1174 KIKDKFSPYMVVKT

-1196 VHDVLKKGLEEGL
+1196 VHDLFKKGLEEGL
-1209 EYHETLDKYGTGLSI
+1209 EYSETLDKYGTGLST

-1231 TLTGMFTKQY
+1231 TLSVMFTKQY

-1400 SVNDYT
+1400 SVNDYI

-1415 HSVEPIIRNGA
+1415 HSVEPILRNGA

-1458 VRNWVDSAAKTLYDV
+1458 VRNWVDSVAKTLYDV

-1486 KIKNG
+1486 KVKNG

-1596 ADSLSRVMTYASM
+1596 ADSLSRVITYASM

-1642 QAPMFQHAGIMGE
+1642 QAPMFQHAGIVGE

-1764 IDLSSSVRANEN
+1764 VDLSSSVRANEN

-1820 TDADLSKAVN
+1820 TDADLSKAVS

-1868 AEKPRQPVDI
+1868 AEKPRQPVDV

-1907 QTQIKRLADLAIETG
+1907 QNQIKRLADLAIETG
-1922 DPKYIEKIVS
+1922 DSKYIEKIVS

>member
-40 AGEAT
+40 AGEAA

-91 YADMATY
+91 YADIATY

-176 LTMLNRVYQSSLDKI
+176 LTMLNRVYQSSLEKI
-191 ANIEKM
+191 SNIEKM

-228 KTSAKATEL
+228 KTSAMATEL

-250 HYTENKIVRDDLM
+250 HYTESKIVRDDLM
-263 NQIKARRKAS
+263 NQIKARRKAN
-273 RGPHQPD
+273 RGPRQPD

-289 KMYPED
+289 KMYPEN
-295 ERGQN
+295 EQGNR
-300 SDPNSHTV
+300 STKSTV
-308 EVGGNDPHT
+308 TEHEIDTEDSGKFG
-317 ITYTVGSDGRVTR
+317 IRIIR
-330 KVVYPDGTT
+330 REDGTVLVQDMRDGQIREYHKDFAKDKSNAELIKYA
-339 FEEFL
+339 FEHEGI
-344 THTKDGDEVWVSKE
+344 KD
-358 GYEKGEYYPQQ
+358 
-369 FTKDQLTTW
+369 T
-378 LAEEHPNTPPS
+378 APNTPS
-389 NTPKMSPVEVAVSR
+389 PKVPRMSPVEVAVSR

-409 MPKERLVARLQKA
+409 MPKEKLVERLQKA
-422 RNALDS
+422 RDALDS
-428 LSERVAVDES
+428 LPERVAVDES
-438 PGSSYSSLKAAIEQ
+438 PGSQYSSLKAALEQ
-452 EIKAYEALLRG
+452 EVKAYEALIRG
-463 EKPDLSWFEGK
+463 EKPDFSWFEG
-474 QEQTSTVP
+474 
-482 YTEPVFRT
+482 
-490 PEQAQEAAIKNKTEA
+490 
-505 LSQGEALRKTE
+505 
-516 RETREILTERER
+516 
-528 LIDKENKS
+528 
-536 LLDDLRIAELDD
+536 
-548 QYNEILVRN
+548 
-557 DPKNEFKDVLE
+557 
-568 SYREELAD
+568 
-576 LHEFASEMGAEYVAK
+576 GAEKAPELPVEKPAPVNKVA
-591 RKPIVED
+591 
-598 LISKYQEVQRQM
+598 
-610 ENPKPVDKSVGPERF
+610 GPERF
-625 EALEELDRQATSPD
+625 ETLEELDRQATSPD

-652 VLTPWQQRQRGETPP
+652 VLTPWQQRQRAAETGPTKSP
-667 APRSAAQQLQHH
+667 AQQLQHH

-720 SLERQIAMHQEG
+720 SLERQVAEHQEG
-732 IAKVLDVN
+732 IAKVLDLN
-740 PKLREKLNKLVGE
+740 PELREKLNKPVGK
-753 TKAEPHPVPENK
+753 TKAEPQPVPENK
-765 YVSMKELTEATGEN
+765 YVSMKELTEATGED
-779 VVEAVRAL
+779 VVGAIRAL
-787 DANPSLVNTIPGT
+787 DANPSLVNTVPGT
-800 KISFDV
+800 KVSFDV

-836 NFPAAGRVMHAG
+836 NFPASGRVMHAG

-913 TDDLMVLTKQWEEF
+913 TDDLMILAKQWEEF

-1085 DDAPMNGSYQ
+1085 DDAPMNGNYQ

-1112 ATTKLFG
+1112 TATKLFG

-1140 RNAEITSA
+1140 RNAEMTSA

-1174 KIKDKSSPYMIVKT
+1174 KIKDKSSPYMVVKT

-1196 VHDVLKKGLEEGL
+1196 VHDLLKKGLEEGL
-1209 EYHETLDKYGTGLSI
+1209 EYHETLDKYGTSLSI

-1289 TKAEGEAFLEKL
+1289 TKAEGETFLEKL

-1378 KGSEIFAS
+1378 KGSEVFAT

-1415 HSVEPIIRNGA
+1415 HLVEPIIRNGA

-1486 KIKNG
+1486 KVKNG

-1642 QAPMFQHAGIMGE
+1642 QAPMFQHAGIVGE

-1663 GQAQFANLVGDI
+1663 GQAQFANLVSDI
-1675 KHFKTLQPKTW
+1675 KHFKILQPKTW

-1820 TDADLSKAVN
+1820 TDADLSKAVS

-1868 AEKPRQPVDI
+1868 AEKPRETTDV
-1878 VAGLMG
+1878 VAGIMG

-1907 QTQIKRLADLAIETG
+1907 QNQIKRLADLAIETG

-1932 YGVDSKTLENM
+1932 YGIDSKTLENM
-1943 IGSEVW
+1943 IGSEIW

-1979 LNKFRSSQ
+1979 LNRFRSSQ

>member
-12 DGWEDVGGWETVS
+12 DGWEDIGGWETVS

-40 AGEAT
+40 AGEAA

-208 PDDVPQHLLDTFKE
+208 HDNVPQHLLDTFKE

-228 KTSAKATEL
+228 KVSTKATEL

-273 RGPHQPD
+273 RGPRQPD

-295 ERGQN
+295 EQGNTSSIRVIDEASLEGG
-300 SDPNSHTV
+300 PV
-308 EVGGNDPHT
+308 EAP
-317 ITYTVGSDGRVTR
+317 R
-330 KVVYPDGTT
+330 
-339 FEEFL
+339 
-344 THTKDGDEVWVSKE
+344 
-358 GYEKGEYYPQQ
+358 
-369 FTKDQLTTW
+369 
-378 LAEEHPNTPPS
+378 
-389 NTPKMSPVEVAVSR
+389 MSPVEVAVSR

-409 MPKERLVARLQKA
+409 MPKEGLVERLQKT
-422 RNALDS
+422 RTALDT
-428 LSERVAVDES
+428 LPERVALDES
-438 PGSSYSSLKAAIEQ
+438 PGSQYSSLKAALEQ
-452 EIKAYEALLRG
+452 EAKAYEALIRG

-474 QEQTSTVP
+474 QETSATVP
-482 YTEPVFRT
+482 YTEP
-490 PEQAQEAAIKNKTEA
+490 I
-505 LSQGEALRKTE
+505 
-516 RETREILTERER
+516 
-528 LIDKENKS
+528 
-536 LLDDLRIAELDD
+536 
-548 QYNEILVRN
+548 
-557 DPKNEFKDVLE
+557 
-568 SYREELAD
+568 
-576 LHEFASEMGAEYVAK
+576 
-591 RKPIVED
+591 
-598 LISKYQEVQRQM
+598 
-610 ENPKPVDKSVGPERF
+610 DKSVGPERF
-625 EALEELDRQATSPD
+625 ESLEELDRQTTSPD

-679 QFQFNKLSRIL
+679 QYQFNHLSRIL
-690 DNVNKQIKNYD
+690 DNVNKQIAAYD
-701 EGKTPSGTFD
+701 SGANVHHEFN
-711 IAKAQQMRE
+711 IAKATKMRE
-720 SLERQIAMHQEG
+720 SLERQVAEHQEG
-732 IAKVLDVN
+732 IAKVLEVN
-740 PKLREKLNKLVGE
+740 PKLREKLNKPVGE
-753 TKAEPHPVPENK
+753 TKAEPQPVPENK
-765 YVSMKELTEATGEN
+765 YVSMKELTEATGED
-779 VVEAVRAL
+779 VVGAIRAL

-889 TVRYAAHELGHA
+889 TTRYAAHELGHA

-913 TDDLMVLTKQWEEF
+913 TDDLMILAKQWEDF

-999 TFGFEQPKPDFADTI
+999 TFGFEQPKPDFADII

-1051 ADRDAFP
+1051 ADHDAFP
-1058 FYQKTL
+1058 FYKKTL

-1071 GALDGITSIKKTVA
+1071 GALDGITSVKKTVA

-1112 ATTKLFG
+1112 AATKLFG

-1174 KIKDKSSPYMIVKT
+1174 KIKDKSSPYMVVKT

-1196 VHDVLKKGLEEGL
+1196 VHDLLKKGLEEGL
-1209 EYHETLDKYGTGLSI
+1209 EYHETLDKYGTSLST

-1378 KGSEIFAS
+1378 KGSEVFAS

-1473 AGKEF
+1473 VGKEF

-1577 SSLLEGIKKYVF
+1577 SSLLEGIKKYIF
-1589 LNKINEG
+1589 LNKVNEG
-1596 ADSLSRVMTYASM
+1596 ADSLSRVLTYASM

-1642 QAPMFQHAGIMGE
+1642 QAPMFQHAGIVGE

-1724 YSIPSVL
+1724 HSIPSVL

-1801 ADTVSG
+1801 ADTMSG

-1868 AEKPRQPVDI
+1868 AEKPRETKDV

-1907 QTQIKRLADLAIETG
+1907 QNQIKRLADLAIETG